1 MSTLAPQTENRLSN
15 GNGQQPAAPRWP
27 TVNDSSPFAN
37 LLDSAKFEHL
47 QRLSSIFAASELVPE
62 QFRGKQANVFVA
74 LQMAF
79 RCGVDP
85 FMFLQNCYIV
95 HGRPGVES
103 KLAIALL
110 NASGQI
116 KGRVSFDLTGE
127 GKGRKC
133 IASATDKSTGQVVQ
147 QTVTYA
153 LAEAEGWTKAK
164 TMKNGGSIPSK
175 WTTMT
180 DLMLQYRAA
189 MFLIRLHYPEVLM
202 GMSTKEELDE
212 QEFLGPKPRQPV
224 RGRVDLDQLTAGVE
238 QPQIET
244 TAPAEESDTDQP
256 ADTGER
262 MLPEDLDDL
271 QACCRVAKLGGLELR
286 TYVKEQTG
294 KYDLEDLTPAEGK
307 KFRSFLDKLIDP
319 GETT

>member
-1 MSTLAPQTENRLSN
+1 MTALAPQTESRIT
-15 GNGQQPAAPRWP
+15 NGQQQQPAQQASGRNWP
-27 TVNDSSPFAN
+27 TVHDTSPFAN

-47 QRLSSIFAASELVPE
+47 QRLAGIFAASELVPE

-95 HGRPGVES
+95 HGKPGVES
-103 KLAIALL
+103 KLGIALL

-116 KGRVSFDLTGE
+116 KGRVSFELTGE
-127 GKGRKC
+127 GKTRRC
-133 IASATDKSTGQVVQ
+133 IASAIDKQTGQVVQ
-147 QTVTYA
+147 QTVTMEMA
-153 LAEAEGWTKAK
+153 DKEGWLKK
-164 TMKNGGSIPSK
+164 TGSK
-175 WTTMT
+175 WLTLP

-212 QEFLGPKPRQPV
+212 QEFLGPKPRQSV
-224 RGRVDLDQLTAGVE
+224 RGRLDLDQITAAME
-238 QPQIET
+238 QPAEIET
-244 TAPAEESDTDQP
+244 VEPQAAEPQPA

-262 MLPEDLDDL
+262 MPITEVADLM
-271 QACCRVAKLGGLELR
+271 AGANKAGLGGLEL
-286 TYVKEQTG
+286 VAFLKANFG
-294 KYDLEDLTPAEGK
+294 PNKLSIDDLTPDEGL
-307 KFRSFLDKLIDP
+307 RLRAMLDKAID
-319 GETT
+319 